1 MSSGRDES
9 TSAVTGRIMC
19 NARSRSLLSRERVSK
34 STEAI
39 PPVGN
44 HPLLTA
50 STKSPR
56 ATARSGITRRAAVA
70 HVSKRSGS
78 RPRRSELHIPSGRA
92 IAQASSAG
100 DSRHGREEF
109 ARSFIPRLLQYSF
122 RWTVLHDAAAIHY
135 GDLISKMSC
144 HDQVMRNEQIRH
156 PQSAL
161 QLYQEIGD
169 LRLH

>member
-1 MSSGRDES
+1 MR
-9 TSAVTGRIMC
+9 AQ
-19 NARSRSLLSRERVSK
+19 ARSRAESCATPDRAAGSASLL
-34 STEAI
+34 
-39 PPVGN
+39 
-44 HPLLTA
+44 
-50 STKSPR
+50 
-56 ATARSGITRRAAVA
+56 RR
-70 HVSKRSGS
+70 RW
-78 RPRRSELHIPSGRA
+78 R
-92 IAQASSAG
+92 SAG

-144 HDQVMRNEQIRH
+144 HGQVMRNEQIRH